1 MIRLFFLIFFISI
14 NLFANNNKIL
24 FLGETNY
31 EQRETKKIKTNLSG
45 EYRYDFYEHKNKTFV
60 IYLQGKIVLDYDVF
74 GREFKNNVFT
84 TLGVDF

>member
-14 NLFANNNKIL
+14 NLFANNNII

-31 EQRETKKIKTNLSG
+31 EQHQTKKIKTNLSG
-45 EYRYDFYEHKNKTFV
+45 EYRYDFYEHKNKIFV
-60 IYLQGKIVLDYDVF
+60 VYLQGKIVLDYDVF
-74 GREFKNNVFT
+74 GRELKNNVFT